1 MEEVTIIIDSQ
12 PHKVTKPVADFIVK
26 LGKER
31 NNFEDLVLWMTGCPY
46 DFCKHEEFNKKVK
59 GLFK

>member
-1 MEEVTIIIDSQ
+1 MEEVTIIIDNQ

-31 NNFEDLVLWMTGCPY
+31 NEFEDLATLALRRNRGNITRGIQNE
-46 DFCKHEEFNKKVK
+46 KI
-59 GLFK
+59 